1 MSFILGSVDK
11 VVYDRAPEAD
21 DTEKRSLGVQDGAA
35 TETAAMGA
43 QDGDQKKKQSI
54 GAQDGHPTE
63 NQSIAGN
70 LQQLGVQPMAES
82 KRKKERKGT
91 AETVMATVVVPSTV
105 VSQKIQKTSITTK
118 VLSVH

>member
-1 MSFILGSVDK
+1 MSFFLGSVDK
-11 VVYDRAPEAD
+11 VVEDRSQEGDP
-21 DTEKRSLGVQDGAA
+21 TE
-35 TETAAMGA
+35 
-43 QDGDQKKKQSI
+43 KQSI
-54 GAQDGHPTE
+54 GAQDGDPTE
-63 NQSIAGN
+63 KQSIGGN